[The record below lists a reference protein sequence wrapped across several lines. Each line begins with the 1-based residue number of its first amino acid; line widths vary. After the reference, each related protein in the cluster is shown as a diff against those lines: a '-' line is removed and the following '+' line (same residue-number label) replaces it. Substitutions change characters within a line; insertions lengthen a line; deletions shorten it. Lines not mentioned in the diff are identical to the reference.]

1 MEQVLGSGTSA
12 PRYWRVSRKY
22 SYEIFNIFFIIF
34 TVVIIAAVPV
44 GELLLDDGGLQAR
57 SDPADLSLDGETVV
71 LQVGGG
77 DDGVGGVHGA
87 ITVLTT
93 LI

>member
-1 MEQVLGSGTSA
+1 M
-12 PRYWRVSRKY
+12 
-22 SYEIFNIFFIIF
+22 
-34 TVVIIAAVPV
+34 
-44 GELLLDDGGLQAR
+44 GGLTVR
-57 SDPADLSLDGETVV
+57 SESADLSLDGETVV

-77 DDGVGGVHGA
+77 DDGVWEVHGA

>member
-1 MEQVLGSGTSA
+1 MILRLSDIQ
-12 PRYWRVSRKY
+12 Y
-22 SYEIFNIFFIIF
+22 FFIIF
-34 TVVIIAAVPV
+34 TLVVIAAVPV
-44 GELLLDDGGLQAR
+44 GELLLDGGSLQAR

>member
-1 MEQVLGSGTSA
+1 M
-12 PRYWRVSRKY
+12 
-22 SYEIFNIFFIIF
+22 IF

>member
-1 MEQVLGSGTSA
+1 M
-12 PRYWRVSRKY
+12 
-22 SYEIFNIFFIIF
+22 IF
-34 TVVIIAAVPV
+34 TVVVIAAVPV

-57 SDPADLSLDGETVV
+57 SEPADLSLDGETVV

>member
-1 MEQVLGSGTSA
+1 M
-12 PRYWRVSRKY
+12 
-22 SYEIFNIFFIIF
+22 F
-34 TVVIIAAVPV
+34 TLVVIAAVPV

-57 SDPADLSLDGETVV
+57 SESADLSLDGETVV

>member
-1 MEQVLGSGTSA
+1 M
-12 PRYWRVSRKY
+12 
-22 SYEIFNIFFIIF
+22 IF
-34 TVVIIAAVPV
+34 TLVVIATVPV

>member
-1 MEQVLGSGTSA
+1 M
-12 PRYWRVSRKY
+12 
-22 SYEIFNIFFIIF
+22 IF
-34 TVVIIAAVPV
+34 TLVVIAAVPV
-44 GELLLDDGGLQAR
+44 GELLLDNGVLQAR
-57 SDPADLSLDGETVV
+57 SDPADLSLDGETFV

>member
-1 MEQVLGSGTSA
+1 MG
-12 PRYWRVSRKY
+12 PVSP
-22 SYEIFNIFFIIF
+22 STFH
-34 TVVIIAAVPV
+34 VIAAVPV

>member
-1 MEQVLGSGTSA
+1 M
-12 PRYWRVSRKY
+12 
-22 SYEIFNIFFIIF
+22 IF
-34 TVVIIAAVPV
+34 TVVVIAAVPV
-44 GELLLDDGGLQAR
+44 GELLLDVGSLQAR

>member
-1 MEQVLGSGTSA
+1 M
-12 PRYWRVSRKY
+12 
-22 SYEIFNIFFIIF
+22 IF
-34 TVVIIAAVPV
+34 TLVVIAAVPV
-44 GELLLDDGGLQAR
+44 GELLLNMGGLTVR

>member
-1 MEQVLGSGTSA
+1 MV
-12 PRYWRVSRKY
+12 
-22 SYEIFNIFFIIF
+22 F
-34 TVVIIAAVPV
+34 TVVVIAAVPV
-44 GELLLDDGGLQAR
+44 GELLLNVGGLQVR

>member
-1 MEQVLGSGTSA
+1 M
-12 PRYWRVSRKY
+12 
-22 SYEIFNIFFIIF
+22 IF
-34 TVVIIAAVPV
+34 TLVVIAAVPV

>member
-1 MEQVLGSGTSA
+1 M
-12 PRYWRVSRKY
+12 
-22 SYEIFNIFFIIF
+22 IF
-34 TVVIIAAVPV
+34 TLVVIAAVPV
-44 GELLLDDGGLQAR
+44 GELLLDVGVLSVR
-57 SDPADLSLDGETVV
+57 SEPADLSLDGETVV

>member
-1 MEQVLGSGTSA
+1 MV
-12 PRYWRVSRKY
+12 
-22 SYEIFNIFFIIF
+22 
-34 TVVIIAAVPV
+34 IAAVPV

>member
-1 MEQVLGSGTSA
+1 M
-12 PRYWRVSRKY
+12 KY
-22 SYEIFNIFFIIF
+22 SYFFIIF
-34 TVVIIAAVPV
+34 TLVVIAAVPV
-44 GELLLDDGGLQAR
+44 GELLLDGGVLQAR
-57 SDPADLSLDGETVV
+57 SEPADLSLDGETVV